1 VIRSATASDAAALA
15 GLWRAAGLKFRPELV
30 AGELAAVVGQ
40 GLVLVEEEAAGEIT
54 GSVLGSFDGMRG
66 WVRRLATRPDRR
78 GRGIAT
84 RLVAELER
92 RLLAA
97 GCPKVNLLIEPGNAA
112 VASFYARLGYQQDDL
127 LFMEKRLAGEP
138 ALAPAFPARGR
149 WHGIEPDL
157 SPDQYVFTAPGRPG
171 PPGPPG
177 PPGAPD
183 APDLVDPLPSGL
195 QPFAVIREDEGLTV
209 ILTRADADRAGL
221 RYGYLAAR
229 ITLRVN
235 SALADVG
242 LTALVSRILADAGI
256 SCNVIAG
263 LAHDH
268 LFVDW
273 DRGPHA
279 LALLRDL

>member
-1 VIRSATASDAAALA
+1 MIRSATASDATVLA
-15 GLWRAAGLKFRPELV
+15 GLWRAAGLEFRPEDV
-30 AGELAAVVGQ
+30 PGELASMLGQ
-40 GLVLVEEEAAGEIT
+40 GLVLVEEEAVGEIT
-54 GSVLGSFDGMRG
+54 GSVLGTFDGMRG

-84 RLVAELER
+84 GLLAELER
-92 RLLAA
+92 RLRTA
-97 GCPKVNLLIEPGNAA
+97 GCSKVNLLIEPGNAG
-112 VASFYARLGYQQDDL
+112 VASFYARLGYRQDDL
-127 LFMEKRLAGEP
+127 LFMEKRLASGP
-138 ALAPAFPARGR
+138 APSPPGPAPAAGR
-149 WHGIEPDL
+149 WHGIEPHL
-157 SPDQYVFTAPGRPG
+157 SPDQYVFAAP
-171 PPGPPG
+171 
-177 PPGAPD
+177 APD
-183 APDLVDPLPSGL
+183 APDPPDPPDRTRPLPPGL
-195 QPFAVIREDEGLTV
+195 APFAVIREDEGVTL

-242 LTALVSRILADAGI
+242 LTALVSGVLADAGI

-273 DRGPHA
+273 EAGPRA
-279 LALLRDL
+279 LALLREL